1 MSIKKLNRNDGL
13 PSLTVG
19 WEAFFI
25 TTKQMTLV
33 ELAQNGDEQA
43 FYELIE
49 QEQHKLYRMA
59 YVYVQ
64 NENDA
69 VEVFQQ
75 TIIRAY
81 EGLPQLKEPHYFS
94 TWLTRIIINC
104 CKTYIAKSN
113 NVQLVEP
120 HTLEAINSISPSYI
134 EEELDLWQA
143 LCQLEEK
150 YKTVLLLRFYQ
161 DYSVKQI
168 ALILQCPEGTVKTH
182 IRRGL
187 QTLRQQLKGA
197 YIDEWVQSA
206 EGSH

>member
-1 MSIKKLNRNDGL
+1 M
-13 PSLTVG
+13 PSLTVE

-25 TTKQMTLV
+25 TTKQITLI
-33 ELAQNGDEQA
+33 ELAKNGDEDA
-43 FYELIE
+43 FYQLIE

-104 CKTYIAKSN
+104 CKTYIAKRK
-113 NVQLVEP
+113 VVHLVEP
-120 HTLEAINSISPSYI
+120 HTLEDVNSTTPSYI
-134 EEELDLWQA
+134 EEELYLWQA

-150 YKTVLLLRFYQ
+150 YKTALLLRFYQ

-168 ALILQCPEGTVKTH
+168 STILQCPEGTVKTH

-197 YIDEWVQSA
+197 YVDEWVQSA

>member
-1 MSIKKLNRNDGL
+1 LL
-13 PSLTVG
+13 SLIAVK
-19 WEAFFI
+19 EAIFI
-25 TTKQMTLV
+25 TTTQQSLV
-33 ELAQNGDEQA
+33 VLAQHGDEEA
-43 FYELIE
+43 FYQLIE

-69 VEVFQQ
+69 IEVFQQ

-81 EGLPQLKEPHYFS
+81 EGLPQLKEPRYFA
-94 TWLTRIIINC
+94 TWLTRIMINC
-104 CKTYIAKSN
+104 CKTYMAKKN
-113 NVQLVEP
+113 TIQLVEP
-120 HTLEAINSISPSYI
+120 QSLADLNSTSPTYI

-143 LCQLEEK
+143 LCQLEDK

-161 DYSVKQI
+161 DYSVKDI
-168 ALILQCPEGTVKTH
+168 AVILQCPEGTVKTH

-197 YIDEWVQSA
+197 YLDEWVQSA
-206 EGSH
+206 ERSH

>member
-1 MSIKKLNRNDGL
+1 M
-13 PSLTVG
+13 
-19 WEAFFI
+19 
-25 TTKQMTLV
+25 TTKQESLV
-33 ELAQNGDEQA
+33 QLAQNGDEQA
-43 FYELIE
+43 FYQLIE

-81 EGLPQLKEPHYFS
+81 EGLPKLNDPQYFS

-104 CKTYIAKSN
+104 CKTYLAKKNS
-113 NVQLVEP
+113 VQLVEP
-120 HTLEAINSISPSYI
+120 HTLEDLNSTSPTYI
-134 EEELDLWQA
+134 EEELDLWHS
-143 LCQLEEK
+143 LCALEEK

-161 DYSVKQI
+161 DYSVKDI
-168 ALILQCPEGTVKTH
+168 SAILQCPEGTVKTH

-187 QTLRQQLKGA
+187 QALRQQLKGA
-197 YIDEWVQSA
+197 YLDEWVQSV
-206 EGSH
+206 ERSH

>member
-1 MSIKKLNRNDGL
+1 ML
-13 PSLTVG
+13 SLIAVK
-19 WEAFFI
+19 EAIFI
-25 TTKQMTLV
+25 TTTQQSLV
-33 ELAQNGDEQA
+33 VLAQHGDEEA
-43 FYELIE
+43 FYQLIE

-69 VEVFQQ
+69 IEVFQQ

-81 EGLPQLKEPHYFS
+81 EGLPQLKEPRYFA
-94 TWLTRIIINC
+94 TWLTRIMINC
-104 CKTYIAKSN
+104 CKTYMAKKN
-113 NVQLVEP
+113 TIQLVEP
-120 HTLEAINSISPSYI
+120 QSLADLNSTSPTYI

-143 LCQLEEK
+143 LCQLKDK

-161 DYSVKQI
+161 DYSVKDI
-168 ALILQCPEGTVKTH
+168 AVILQCPEGTVKTH

-197 YIDEWVQSA
+197 YLDEWVQSA
-206 EGSH
+206 ERSH

>member
-1 MSIKKLNRNDGL
+1 M
-13 PSLTVG
+13 
-19 WEAFFI
+19 
-25 TTKQMTLV
+25 TTKQQSLV
-33 ELAQNGDEQA
+33 QLAQNGDEQA
-43 FYELIE
+43 FYQLIE

-81 EGLPQLKEPHYFS
+81 EGLPQLKDPQYFS

-104 CKTYIAKSN
+104 CKTYLAKKNS
-113 NVQLVEP
+113 VQLVEP
-120 HTLEAINSISPSYI
+120 HTLEDLNSTSPTYI
-134 EEELDLWQA
+134 EEELDLWHA
-143 LCQLEEK
+143 LCKLEEK

-161 DYSVKQI
+161 DYSVKDI
-168 ALILQCPEGTVKTH
+168 AVILQCPEGTVKTH

-187 QTLRQQLKGA
+187 QALRQQLKGA
-197 YIDEWVQSA
+197 YIDEWVQSV
-206 EGSH
+206 ERSY

>member
-1 MSIKKLNRNDGL
+1 MF
-13 PSLTVG
+13 G

-25 TTKQMTLV
+25 NKKQITLV
-33 ELAQNGDEQA
+33 ELAQEGDEDA
-43 FYELIE
+43 FYQLIE

-81 EGLPQLKEPHYFS
+81 EGLPQLKESHYFS
-94 TWLTRIIINC
+94 TWLIRIMINC
-104 CKTYIAKSN
+104 CKTYISKRK
-113 NVQLVEP
+113 VVHLVEP
-120 HTLEAINSISPSYI
+120 HTLEDVSSVSPINV
-134 EEELDLWQA
+134 EEELDLWQV
-143 LCQLEEK
+143 LCRLEEK

-168 ALILQCPEGTVKTH
+168 ASILQCPEGTVKTH

-197 YIDEWVQSA
+197 YLDEWVQSA

>member
-1 MSIKKLNRNDGL
+1 
-13 PSLTVG
+13 
-19 WEAFFI
+19 
-25 TTKQMTLV
+25 
-33 ELAQNGDEQA
+33 
-43 FYELIE
+43 
-49 QEQHKLYRMA
+49 MA

-81 EGLPQLKEPHYFS
+81 EGLPGLKEAHYFS
-94 TWLTRIIINC
+94 TWLTRIMINC
-104 CKTYIAKSN
+104 CKTYIIKRKV
-113 NVQLVEP
+113 VQLVEP
-120 HTLEAINSISPSYI
+120 HTLEDVSSISPTHI

-143 LCQLEEK
+143 LCRLEEK

-168 ALILQCPEGTVKTH
+168 ASILQCPEGTVKTH

-197 YIDEWVQSA
+197 YLDEWVQSA
-206 EGSH
+206 EGRH

>member
-1 MSIKKLNRNDGL
+1 MNRNDEL
-13 PSLTVG
+13 QSLTVG

-25 TTKQMTLV
+25 TTKQITLV

-113 NVQLVEP
+113 SVHLVEP
-120 HTLEAINSISPSYI
+120 HTLEDINSTSPSYI
-134 EEELDLWQA
+134 EEELDLWQV

-168 ALILQCPEGTVKTH
+168 ASILQCPEGTVKTH

-197 YIDEWVQSA
+197 YVDEWVQSA